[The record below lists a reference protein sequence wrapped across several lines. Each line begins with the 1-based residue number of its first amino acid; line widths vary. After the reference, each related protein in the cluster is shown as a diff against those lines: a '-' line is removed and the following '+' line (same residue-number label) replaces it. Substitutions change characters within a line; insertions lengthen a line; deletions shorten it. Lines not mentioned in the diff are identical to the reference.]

1 MLEREI
7 LHVKTHTHTH
17 TQNTDARHTVFN
29 TFRDVSVG
37 KSPLLLATLRHDAGG
52 KVHLGTDAL
61 SELLDSPEESN
72 VCVLCVCGA
81 HHVSRV
87 NALARF
93 CGHDGPLLEAPAEG
107 IWMFPPREVFGL
119 TVAILSCDNTSDS
132 KGKMFRLAHSVS
144 AVVVC
149 SCQSSGGTPSLSEI
163 AAVCDEIG
171 NNTHTQ
177 DSSSCIPCGWIVT
190 TSDTREDPQKLL
202 KRTIA
207 QTLPHKQSE
216 RLHASLS
223 NLTISLLPPSH
234 SDTLFHSIDDL
245 EPQVRESY
253 ELLATKII
261 SYLKDTHIKNLKI
274 SGGMIVK
281 TLKQVSLDDNVC
293 GLSVRDKIT
302 RTHTHT
308 LTQDLASSYRDAA
321 AEFLDERGALD
332 THTLEKF
339 LHDSATRSVGALSQ
353 LMQGDS
359 NTQRTAVEAL
369 RAQLKVADRSL
380 LMENDSKAVHSCRT
394 AASDVLNSKESQ
406 LNRMNSISDIKN
418 CIDKATITYLEAA
431 VGPSE
436 VQTSV
441 WLVEATTVLQK
452 HNKKNLKSKSCGDE
466 ACLSELKD
474 KLQDKEDEVEGIMG
488 QRDQIKLELDN
499 AKMAESKL
507 AERVKTLEKSLKE
520 SSEMSSKNKDK
531 VDANRKSHEETVSKL
546 KERVAKEEEK
556 RELVEGEVVD
566 LQIKLKETEETLAI
580 EQDKYNDMV
589 TDMNSKRCCGCVCP
603 CKCVLM

>member
-1 MLEREI
+1 
-7 LHVKTHTHTH
+7 
-17 TQNTDARHTVFN
+17 
-29 TFRDVSVG
+29 
-37 KSPLLLATLRHDAGG
+37 
-52 KVHLGTDAL
+52 
-61 SELLDSPEESN
+61 
-72 VCVLCVCGA
+72 
-81 HHVSRV
+81 
-87 NALARF
+87 
-93 CGHDGPLLEAPAEG
+93 
-107 IWMFPPREVFGL
+107 
-119 TVAILSCDNTSDS
+119 
-132 KGKMFRLAHSVS
+132 
-144 AVVVC
+144 
-149 SCQSSGGTPSLSEI
+149 
-163 AAVCDEIG
+163 
-171 NNTHTQ
+171 
-177 DSSSCIPCGWIVT
+177 
-190 TSDTREDPQKLL
+190 
-202 KRTIA
+202 
-207 QTLPHKQSE
+207 
-216 RLHASLS
+216 
-223 NLTISLLPPSH
+223 
-234 SDTLFHSIDDL
+234 
-245 EPQVRESY
+245 
-253 ELLATKII
+253 
-261 SYLKDTHIKNLKI
+261 
-274 SGGMIVK
+274 MIVK